1 METLITIWIWFV
13 AMCIYFYPTT
23 YAIINKKNNLAIIML
38 LNAIWFLIITWI
50 IAFIIAKKS
59 KQKKE
64 FIINENNKFVKLFRL
79 YSDWDY
85 VLKRWK
91 YKNNK

>member
-1 METLITIWIWFV
+1 
-13 AMCIYFYPTT
+13 
-23 YAIINKKNNLAIIML
+23 ML